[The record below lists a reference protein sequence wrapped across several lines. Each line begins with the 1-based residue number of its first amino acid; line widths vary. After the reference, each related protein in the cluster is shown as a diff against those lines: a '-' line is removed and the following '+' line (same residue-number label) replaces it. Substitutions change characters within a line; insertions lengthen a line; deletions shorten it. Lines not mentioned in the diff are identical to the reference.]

1 MNGWITTML
10 RACAAWVSMVLKVE
24 GAERARLELIVAAR
38 TSATV
43 IYRERGR
50 ERERERERTNKIN
63 TKKTHANQTNTYG

>member
-1 MNGWITTML
+1 MYNHHASSLRRLGVNG
-10 RACAAWVSMVLKVE
+10 VE
-24 GAERARLELIVAAR
+24 GAERARLELIIAAR

-43 IYRERGR
+43 IYR